1 MKIKNLLPLIGI
13 ALFVYIIVSTGP
25 TKIMSSFQELNKLHL
40 FYYLLLAI
48 LIFVPITL
56 LQTLKWYL
64 ILKKQNITL
73 PFLYLIKLQIISTYY
88 SSITPGKLGS
98 FIKVSYIQ
106 NKTKKP
112 FGEAF
117 SSVLAD
123 RILDLITLC
132 ILSLIGSL
140 LLVEYSSQILFK
152 ILIPIII
159 LCFIIFFFIGKKRSS
174 FILLFVYKFLI
185 PHKLKSKAKE
195 SFNLFYDTL
204 PRIKHLTLPFLLTIL
219 VWVLIYTQ
227 TYIIALSFDIKI
239 PYYYF
244 IPIFAISTVVTL
256 IPVTIAGLGT
266 RELTLITLFKL
277 FLIKPEKVVSMS
289 LFWVIISTLILA
301 IPGIYL
307 TFKNEIHTKQTD

>member
-13 ALFVYIIVSTGP
+13 ALFVYIIFTTGP
-25 TKIMSSFQELNKLHL
+25 SKIVSSFQEVNKVHI

-48 LIFVPITL
+48 LIFIPITL
-56 LQTLKWYL
+56 LQTLKWFL
-64 ILKKQNITL
+64 ILKKQNIIL
-73 PFLYLIKLQIISTYY
+73 PFIYLIKLQIISTYY

-98 FIKVSYIQ
+98 FIKVSYIK
-106 NKTKKP
+106 NKTNKS

-123 RILDLITLC
+123 KILDLITLC

-195 SFNLFYDTL
+195 SFNLFYDTI
-204 PRIKHLTLPFLLTIL
+204 PKIKHLTPPFLLTIL

-227 TYIIALSFDIKI
+227 TYIIALSFNIKI

-289 LFWVIISTLILA
+289 LFWVIISTLIFA

-307 TFKNEIHTKQTD
+307 AFKNEIYTKQTD